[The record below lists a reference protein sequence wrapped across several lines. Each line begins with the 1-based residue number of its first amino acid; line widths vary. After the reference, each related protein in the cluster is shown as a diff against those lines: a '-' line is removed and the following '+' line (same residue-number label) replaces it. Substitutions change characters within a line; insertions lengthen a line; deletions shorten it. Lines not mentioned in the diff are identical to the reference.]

1 MTTGSDRHSE
11 NGILHI
17 NALAVRGGVEKNCW
31 NFMKATPQFEHTV
44 VVLDKEGPMVTEWR
58 TAGATVSVLDVF
70 SKGRISFYRNLAAL
84 LPDGPFKCII
94 VWTNIRMPFMISA
107 LNKYRADIFVHIGN
121 PVGNGWSEWLQS
133 LVLRPQNPVYL
144 RSVTGYVAK
153 SLGAS
158 VYHRRFPNKVT
169 RKPITQ
175 PSVMAKEPRRI
186 TQDSK
191 VILGMLARLDPI
203 KDHRTVIEAFHIIV
217 REYPNA
223 VLNLL
228 GGGPL
233 LEPLKDLV
241 AKKGLESRVVFH
253 GDTADVYDAMKDWD
267 LALFGTTPEEGIGGT
282 VAEALAMGLPI
293 VATEFPMLRE
303 WDPGG
308 QYVSFCKPADPH
320 DMAMI
325 ALALLGDVERRKKIQ
340 DTAPAYIRE
349 NFSPEKFAY
358 NYISKP

>member
-1 MTTGSDRHSE
+1 MKQGFTEG
-11 NGILHI
+11 NLKFLHI
-17 NALAVRGGVEKNCW
+17 LALAVRGGVEKNCC
-31 NFMKATPQFEHTV
+31 NFVRVTPQFQHTA
-44 VVLDKEGPMVTEWR
+44 VVLDGDGPMVPELR
-58 TAGATVSVLDVF
+58 DAGATVHILNLLR
-70 SKGRISFYRNLAAL
+70 KGRITFYRNLAGS
-84 LPDGPFKCII
+84 LPEGPFDCVII
-94 VWTNIRMPFMISA
+94 WTNIRMPVMIHA
-107 LNKYRADIFVHIGN
+107 LNKYQADVFVHVGN
-121 PVGNGWSEWLQS
+121 PVSKGWSEWLQS
-133 LVLRPQNPVYL
+133 LVLRPTNPVYL

-153 SLGAS
+153 SLAAS
-158 VYHRRFPNKVT
+158 LYHRRFPNKVT

-349 NFSPEKFAY
+349 IFSPEKFAY